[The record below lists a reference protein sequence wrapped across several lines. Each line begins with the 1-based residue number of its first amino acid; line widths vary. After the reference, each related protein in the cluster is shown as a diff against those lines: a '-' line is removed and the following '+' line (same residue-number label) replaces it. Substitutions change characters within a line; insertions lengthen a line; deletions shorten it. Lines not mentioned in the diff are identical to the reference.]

1 MAFDLVGISDLDKE
15 DYVRTLEKRYSRT
28 LNRDSVQEFLN
39 VSGQLTFLCDSKDA
53 MEIIKKTVD
62 TIFARAGILIS
73 PVFGGQKDSFL
84 SQISLGLLDYKNLRN
99 VGVETMNEIFRREY
113 GGNQNKV
120 RADEDV

>member
-1 MAFDLVGISDLDKE
+1 M
-15 DYVRTLEKRYSRT
+15 
-28 LNRDSVQEFLN
+28 
-39 VSGQLTFLCDSKDA
+39 
-53 MEIIKKTVD
+53 
-62 TIFARAGILIS
+62 IS

-113 GGNQNKV
+113 GGNQNEV